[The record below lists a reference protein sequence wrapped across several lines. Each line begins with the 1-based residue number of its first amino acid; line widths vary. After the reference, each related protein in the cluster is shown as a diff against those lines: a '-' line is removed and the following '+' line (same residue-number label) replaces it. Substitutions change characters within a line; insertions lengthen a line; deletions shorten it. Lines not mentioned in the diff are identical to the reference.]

1 MGKKKYTLYMYGNES
16 FWGSRAL
23 HACFKISSD
32 PKRGHTFGQLLI
44 CFKGHETIMGSMINE
59 MIHFLWAKGVC
70 PKLDILSMSCKN
82 EVNIFSIKVLCV
94 QDQGATQ
101 EASQRWTDFASGTR
115 REATS
120 VERASKGRE
129 IFQKY
134 HWTKLPAKLMRNL
147 SKFVPK
153 HQNKC
158 PFAKVMGNK
167 AKKWH
172 QICPKISNYV

>member
-1 MGKKKYTLYMYGNES
+1 MYGNES

-94 QDQGATQ
+94 QDQGAAQ

-134 HWTKLPAKLMRNL
+134 HWTKLTAKLMRNL

-158 PFAKVMGNK
+158 IFAKVMGNK
-167 AKKWH
+167 VKKD
-172 QICPKISNYV
+172 IKYVQKYQTMYS